1 MLGTGP
7 SNKNI
12 LRRKTALNAR
22 QRTVDL
28 KISLPSDSGSAA
40 KRLARKIQD
49 SVSRTLLRE
58 GEDASCVAI
67 VEDRSAQEHKRTS
80 KARLGPT
87 PVGCGA
93 WWNF

>member
-28 KISLPSDSGSAA
+28 KISLPSGSDSAA

-58 GEDASCVAI
+58 GEDASCVTI
-67 VEDRSAQEHKRTS
+67 VEDRSAQEHTRTS

>member
-12 LRRKTALNAR
+12 LRCKTALNAR

-28 KISLPSDSGSAA
+28 KSDGAA

-58 GEDASCVAI
+58 GEDASCVTI
-67 VEDRSAQEHKRTS
+67 VEDGSAQEHKRTS

>member
-12 LRRKTALNAR
+12 LRRKTALKAR

-28 KISLPSDSGSAA
+28 KISLPSGSDSAA

-58 GEDASCVAI
+58 GEDASCVTI
-67 VEDRSAQEHKRTS
+67 VEDGSTQEPKRTG
-80 KARLGPT
+80 KARRGPT
-87 PVGCGA
+87 KVGCGA